1 MACVAVPAENDASEP
16 IDGVCLLAPNGDAH
30 ADLNASW
37 SNGRGEPGGQAA
49 VGGSDVAEYVGVV
62 VQESCAVCAWI
73 VHCWVSASVGDAVA
87 QLWRA
92 CPRRVA
98 VMGRVACEHTVR
110 GRRRGRAR
118 GCAGI
123 ARVMLSG
130 GLLGPVVGQ

>member
-49 VGGSDVAEYVGVV
+49 VGGSDVAEYVSVV
-62 VQESCAVCAWI
+62 DQETCAVCAWV
-73 VHCWVSASVGDAVA
+73 VHRRMGAVA
-87 QLWRA
+87 QVWRA
-92 CPRRVA
+92 CPRRVPA
-98 VMGRVACEHTVR
+98 TGRVACEHTVR